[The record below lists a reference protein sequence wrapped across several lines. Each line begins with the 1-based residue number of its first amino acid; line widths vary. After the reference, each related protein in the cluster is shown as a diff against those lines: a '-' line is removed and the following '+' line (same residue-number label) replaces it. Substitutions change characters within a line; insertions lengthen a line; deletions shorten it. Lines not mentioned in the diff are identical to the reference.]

1 MMVEMLEVDQGI
13 AFLETLA
20 SSFDEDINLT
30 SDLQIRPGG
39 LIGTRTLNKEDVISN
54 LLVQLLKFAISAF
67 KMKMMECCP
76 KSYDINLR

>member
-54 LLVQLLKFAISAF
+54 LLVQFLKFAISAF
-67 KMKMMECCP
+67 KMKMIGCCS